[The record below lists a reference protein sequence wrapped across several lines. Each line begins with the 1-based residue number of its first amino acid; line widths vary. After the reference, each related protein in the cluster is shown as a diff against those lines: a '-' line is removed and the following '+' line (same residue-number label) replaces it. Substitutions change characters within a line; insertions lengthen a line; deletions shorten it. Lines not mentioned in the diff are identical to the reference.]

1 MRVENTKLEMA
12 KQLYSENT
20 TMNDIVKLQMIDFNV
35 NISQKQTE
43 KQKKAKQKTIYIQQ
57 NI

>member
-43 KQKKAKQKTIYIQQ
+43 KQKKVKQKTIYIQQ

>member
-43 KQKKAKQKTIYIQQ
+43 KQKKDKQKTIYIQQ